1 MTDTTNAVAVRHI
14 NFQGERYDVPADM
27 TAEQLLEMIAVDM
40 NEYTMVTD
48 EDTLFLMPKTG
59 SKGADEDEDEDPFE
73 EVEIEVVT
81 EDPAREALK
90 TACGEGIKVLP
101 LGNNIKE
108 VRMKD
113 GKLIPVVHHTA
124 EEIYDKLE
132 EIEAKLDALLAK

>member
-1 MTDTTNAVAVRHI
+1 MTENTVAVRHI

-59 SKGADEDEDEDPFE
+59 SKGADEDEDEDP
-73 EVEIEVVT
+73 
-81 EDPAREALK
+81 AREALK

-113 GKLIPVVHHTA
+113 GKLVPVVYHTA

>member
-1 MTDTTNAVAVRHI
+1 MTENTVAVRHI

-59 SKGADEDEDEDPFE
+59 SKGADEDADEDPFE
-73 EVEIEVVT
+73 EVELEVTT
-81 EDPAREALK
+81 EDPTREALK

-113 GKLIPVVHHTA
+113 GKLVPVVYHTA

>member
-1 MTDTTNAVAVRHI
+1 MTENTVAVRHI

-73 EVEIEVVT
+73 EVEIEVTT
-81 EDPAREALK
+81 EDPTREVLK
-90 TACGEGIKVLP
+90 TACGEGTKVLP
-101 LGNNIKE
+101 GVNVKE

-113 GKLIPVVHHTA
+113 GKLVPVVHHTA
-124 EEIYDKLE
+124 EDIYDKLE

>member
-1 MTDTTNAVAVRHI
+1 MTENTVAVRHI

-59 SKGADEDEDEDPFE
+59 SKGADEDEDGNPFE

-81 EDPAREALK
+81 EDSTREALK
-90 TACGEGIKVLP
+90 TTCGEGIKVLP

-113 GKLIPVVHHTA
+113 GKLVPAVHRTA
-124 EEIYDKLE
+124 EDIYEKLE
-132 EIEAKLDALLAK
+132 EIEAKLDVLLAK

>member
-1 MTDTTNAVAVRHI
+1 MTENTVAVRHI

-73 EVEIEVVT
+73 EVEIEVT
-81 EDPAREALK
+81 AEDSTRDALK
-90 TACGEGIKVLP
+90 TVCGEGIKVLP
-101 LGNNIKE
+101 SGANAKE
-108 VRMKD
+108 VRMKG
-113 GKLIPVVHHTA
+113 GKLVPIVHHTA
-124 EEIYDKLE
+124 EDIYDKLE

>member
-1 MTDTTNAVAVRHI
+1 MTENTVAVRHI

-59 SKGADEDEDEDPFE
+59 SKGADEDEDEDP
-73 EVEIEVVT
+73 T
-81 EDPAREALK
+81 REALK

-101 LGNNIKE
+101 LGNSIKE

-113 GKLIPVVHHTA
+113 GKLVPVVYHTA

>member
-1 MTDTTNAVAVRHI
+1 MTENTVAVRHI

-59 SKGADEDEDEDPFE
+59 SKGSEDEEDHFE
-73 EVEIEVVT
+73 EVEIEVT
-81 EDPAREALK
+81 AEDSTREALK

-101 LGNNIKE
+101 SGANAKE

-113 GKLIPVVHHTA
+113 GKLVPVVHHTA
-124 EEIYDKLE
+124 EDIYDKLE

>member
-1 MTDTTNAVAVRHI
+1 MTDNTVAVRHI

-59 SKGADEDEDEDPFE
+59 SKGSEDEEDPFE
-73 EVEIEVVT
+73 EVEIEVTT
-81 EDPAREALK
+81 EDPTREALK

-113 GKLIPVVHHTA
+113 GKLVPVVHHTA
-124 EEIYDKLE
+124 EDIYEKLE